1 MISNVDKLL
10 LTSAQQAEIQRMKE
24 QYIAAEKAGDVAGM
38 NAAHRRAEEIRAS
51 AGYSGGEAGDEYVLL
66 KTAQNPGY
74 DAYEK
79 LMQNYLGSS
88 MNAISAGF
96 AERMASLEEQKEEI
110 SDREEQDQAAARS
123 AAWNVHRLAEDGLL
137 TRGLSNT
144 GLADVITATALN
156 QASANAY
163 QALLD
168 RRSALRENETAK
180 AEAYADAMNAAA
192 EVQTEFS
199 SMLGDA
205 YSSFYENEADRA
217 FELLL
222 QGVEKAT
229 AADQAEKNHAYQLA
243 LQNLKNQ
250 NSLEQ
255 AEKDYYY
262 QLALQKLKRQWEL
275 DDQRRGF

>member
-24 QYIAAEKAGDVAGM
+24 KYLAAEKAGDVAGM
-38 NAAHRRAEEIRAS
+38 NAAHQRAEEIRAS
-51 AGYSGGEAGDEYVLL
+51 AGYSGGEGGDEYILL

-79 LMQNYLGSS
+79 LVQNYLGSS

-96 AERMASLEEQKEEI
+96 AKQLASLEKEREEI
-110 SDREEQDQAAARS
+110 LAEEEQDQAAARS
-123 AAWNVHRLAEDGLL
+123 AAWNARRMAADGLL
-137 TRGLSNT
+137 TRGLSNS
-144 GLADVITATALN
+144 GIADAITASALN

-168 RRSALRENETAK
+168 RRSALRGNESAK

-192 EVQTEFS
+192 EVQRDFS

-205 YSSFYENEADRA
+205 YSSFYENDADRA
-217 FELLL
+217 FKLLL
-222 QGVEKAT
+222 QGLET
-229 AADQAEKNHAYQLA
+229 AADADQAEKNYQYQLG
-243 LQNLKNQ
+243 LQSQKNQ
-250 NSLEQ
+250 GAAQQ
-255 AEKDYYY
+255 AEQEYYY
-262 QLALQKLKRQWEL
+262 QLALQKLKREWEL
-275 DDQRRGF
+275 DDQKRGF

>member
-10 LTSAQQAEIQRMKE
+10 LTSAQQAEIEQMKQR
-24 QYIAAEKAGDVAGM
+24 YIAAEKAGDVEAM
-38 NAAHRRAEEIRAS
+38 NAAHQRAEEIRAT
-51 AGYSGGEAGDEYVLL
+51 AGYSGGEGGDQYILL
-66 KTAQNPGY
+66 QSAQGSGY

-88 MNAISAGF
+88 MNAISAGY
-96 AERMASLEEQKEEI
+96 AERMAALEEQEEEI
-110 SDREEQDQAAARS
+110 TAREEQDQTAARS
-123 AAWNVHRLAEDGLL
+123 AVWNVQRLAGDGLL

-168 RRSALRENETAK
+168 RRSALQENETAK
-180 AEAYADAMNAAA
+180 AEAYADAVNAAA

-199 SMLGDA
+199 GMLGDA
-205 YSSFYENEADRA
+205 YASFYENDADREWTA
-217 FELLL
+217 LL
-222 QGVEKAT
+222 QSLENQFESQQT
-229 AADQAEKNHAYQLA
+229 EQELSQQLT

-250 NSLEQ
+250 ATAEQ
-255 AEKDYYY
+255 AEKDYFY

-275 DDQRRGF
+275 EDQEKGL

>member
-10 LTSAQQAEIQRMKE
+10 LTSAQQAEIQRMKD

-38 NAAHRRAEEIRAS
+38 NAAHQRAEEIRAS
-51 AGYSGGEAGDEYVLL
+51 AGYSGGEAGDEYLLL
-66 KTAQNPGY
+66 KTAQTPGY

-79 LMQNYLGSS
+79 LVQNYLGSS

-96 AERMASLEEQKEEI
+96 AKQLASLEKE
-110 SDREEQDQAAARS
+110 REEVLAEENEDQAAARS

-168 RRSALRENETAK
+168 RRSALRGNESAK

-192 EVQTEFS
+192 EVQREFG

-205 YSSFYENEADRA
+205 YSDFYENESDRA
-217 FELLL
+217 LKLLL
-222 QGVEKAT
+222 QGLESSAE
-229 AADQAEKNHAYQLA
+229 AEQAEKNYQYQLG
-243 LQNLKNQ
+243 LQSLKNQ
-250 NSLEQ
+250 GASKEAEQ
-255 AEKDYYY
+255 DYYY